1 MCLKGAPVSPELV
14 GTWIFTEEV
23 KDAVAANPFSTA
35 ARVVAEADV
44 ETFIVN
50 PDDEAYEFCL
60 QDLFRYGRDER
71 SFPFTSDKQRPGH
84 EWMTADQETLTDTFG
99 WSVVGIMAFILLS
112 FLWDWWDAIMS
123 LFKGSYSPRGDD
135 QGVNFSNVPSISTY
149 VPQVD
154 SPVYAYPL
162 LACNVDGIDP
172 ELMDWTDPDRPY
184 SFYDLTKD
192 AEVLLKG
199 MDVSQKVVFS
209 QIVHWPPPEAA
220 SPKKD

>member
-1 MCLKGAPVSPELV
+1 
-14 GTWIFTEEV
+14 
-23 KDAVAANPFSTA
+23 
-35 ARVVAEADV
+35 
-44 ETFIVN
+44 
-50 PDDEAYEFCL
+50 
-60 QDLFRYGRDER
+60 
-71 SFPFTSDKQRPGH
+71 
-84 EWMTADQETLTDTFG
+84 
-99 WSVVGIMAFILLS
+99 
-112 FLWDWWDAIMS
+112 
-123 LFKGSYSPRGDD
+123 
-135 QGVNFSNVPSISTY
+135 
-149 VPQVD
+149 
-154 SPVYAYPL
+154 